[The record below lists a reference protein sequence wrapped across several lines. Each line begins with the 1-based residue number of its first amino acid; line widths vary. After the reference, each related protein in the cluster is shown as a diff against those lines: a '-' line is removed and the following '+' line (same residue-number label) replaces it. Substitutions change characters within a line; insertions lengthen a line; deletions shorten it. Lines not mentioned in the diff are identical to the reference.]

1 MTFKAHTLWL
11 ALGLSLTLSACSND
25 QSASQTN
32 PATTTATATAT
43 QNADTA
49 PAPLPA
55 SNATTIVSEKAGTAG
70 ASKTTA
76 TPWDSAT
83 LTQTLSAMPG
93 GDVSRGEQAHNTLL
107 CVSCH
112 AVTGQPNSRN
122 FVNLNH
128 QPENYV
134 KKVLIDYRDDRRAEP
149 YGQAKIMTYIAK
161 TLTDQQIADLAAF
174 YSAQPL
180 PQGKQADYQ
189 APAAIS
195 QIVAQGDMSRMVMS
209 CAACHGAQGQGNGDL
224 FPALAGQE
232 IDYTVRTLKAYRS
245 GERQNDV
252 NQMMGNIAKQLT
264 DEEITG
270 LAHYYANLKP

>member
-1 MTFKAHTLWL
+1 MTFNAHKLWL
-11 ALGLSLTLSACSND
+11 ALGLTLTLGACSD
-25 QSASQTN
+25 EQ
-32 PATTTATATAT
+32 ATPVMTEADTKPVAHAPIETATVTTEKSGPTAWDST
-43 QNADTA
+43 TLNTTLAN
-49 PAPLPA
+49 LPA
-55 SNATTIVSEKAGTAG
+55 
-70 ASKTTA
+70 
-76 TPWDSAT
+76 
-83 LTQTLSAMPG
+83 
-93 GDVSRGEQAHNTLL
+93 GDMARGEQAHNALL

-149 YGQAKIMTYIAK
+149 YGQAKIMTYITK
-161 TLTDQQIADLAAF
+161 TLTDQQIADLAVF

-180 PQGKQADYQ
+180 PPSKDASYQ
-189 APAAIS
+189 APHNI
-195 QIVAQGDMSRMVMS
+195 QNLVTQGDMTRMVMS

-245 GERQNDV
+245 GERNNDV
-252 NQMMGNIAKQLT
+252 NHMMGNIAKHLT
-264 DEEITG
+264 DEEIIG
-270 LAHYYANLKP
+270 LAEFYANLNP

>member
-11 ALGLSLTLSACSND
+11 ALGLSLTLGACSND
-25 QSASQTN
+25 QPENQAK
-32 PATTTATATAT
+32 PTAT
-43 QNADTA
+43 QTDSHEGAASQSVETPSAAATNDTA
-49 PAPLPA
+49 SAPATPTNTP
-55 SNATTIVSEKAGTAG
+55 G
-70 ASKTTA
+70 A
-76 TPWDSAT
+76 PWDSAA
-83 LTQTLSAMPG
+83 LTRTLSAMPS
-93 GDVSRGEQAHNTLL
+93 GDVTRGEQAHNALL

-149 YGQAKIMTYIAK
+149 YGQSKIMTYIAK

-180 PQGKQADYQ
+180 PKGKQADYQ
-189 APAAIS
+189 APSAIS
-195 QIVAQGDMSRMVMS
+195 QLVAQGDMTRMVMS

-232 IDYTVRTLKAYRS
+232 VDYTIRTLKAYRS
-245 GERQNDV
+245 GERHNDV

-264 DEEITG
+264 DEEIAG
-270 LAHYYANLKP
+270 LAQYYANLNP